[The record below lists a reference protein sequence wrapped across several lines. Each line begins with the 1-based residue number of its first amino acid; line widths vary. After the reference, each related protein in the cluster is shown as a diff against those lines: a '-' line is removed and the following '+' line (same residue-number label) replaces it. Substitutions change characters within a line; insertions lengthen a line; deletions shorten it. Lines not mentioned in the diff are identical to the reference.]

1 MKKSIKSAYI
11 TAFVISIFLFI
22 SGIMVGY
29 LIQKSVSQRTG
40 ERLDKLQNRIEDIQ
54 LQYIY
59 LNIMDEND
67 CDFGM
72 VLLDEATNEL
82 WDISK
87 ELTSFEN
94 TIQKGDMEN
103 LEKKYFLLSAKAW
116 ILNSYITK
124 HCEQDS
130 ISVLYFYSVPNE
142 ECEKQGKILDSIQNS
157 EFKNKI
163 RVFVMNINSEE
174 KIVQTIKK
182 TYNITITPTI
192 IIDEK
197 KHEGLIEQEDLQ
209 NIILPSLNNI

>member
-1 MKKSIKSAYI
+1 MKKSIRSAYI

-22 SGIMVGY
+22 AGIMVGY
-29 LIQKSVSQRTG
+29 LIQKSVSQRTE
-40 ERLDKLQNRIEDIQ
+40 ERLDKLQNRMEDIQ

-72 VLLDEATNEL
+72 ILLDEATNEL

-94 TIQKGDMEN
+94 TIQKEDMEN

-130 ISVLYFYSVPNE
+130 LPLLYFYSVPSE
-142 ECEKQGKILDSIQNS
+142 ECEKQGKILDHIQNS
-157 EFKNKI
+157 ELKI
-163 RVFVMNINSEE
+163 RVFVMNAGSEE
-174 KIVQTIKK
+174 GIVQTIKK
-182 TYNITITPTI
+182 TYNISIVPAI

-197 KHEGLIEQEDLQ
+197 KYEGLIEQQELEE
-209 NIILPSLNNI
+209 IISQSLTK